1 MTVFPAA
8 SGSTDV
14 PGTEEM
20 VSVMVTRGGDGG
32 GAPATSHQVSS
43 QHCDTG
49 AGAGAAPS
57 VGAES
62 LFQAGAGA
70 SSGPRSLNIQA

>member
-1 MTVFPAA
+1 MFPAA

-14 PGTEEM
+14 LGTEEM

-32 GAPATSHQVSS
+32 GAPGTRCHHNIV
-43 QHCDTG
+43 TV
-49 AGAGAAPS
+49 GAGAAPG

>member
-1 MTVFPAA
+1 MFPAA

-20 VSVMVTRGGDGG
+20 VSVMVTRGGDGEG
-32 GAPATSHQVSS
+32 STRHQVSS
-43 QHCDTG
+43 QHCDS
-49 AGAGAAPS
+49 GAGAAPS